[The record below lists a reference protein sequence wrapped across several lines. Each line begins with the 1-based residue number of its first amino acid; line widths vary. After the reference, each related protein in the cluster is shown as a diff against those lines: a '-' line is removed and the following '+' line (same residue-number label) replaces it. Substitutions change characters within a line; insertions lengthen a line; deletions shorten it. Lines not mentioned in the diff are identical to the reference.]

1 MSAAQWALWS
11 VTVIAVVATV
21 GGAAVTGWERF
32 RGYTPCSM
40 SDRAQ
45 WSALLGAGV
54 LSVTAGVSAANG
66 VSPW

>member
-1 MSAAQWALWS
+1 MSAAQWALWL
-11 VTVIAVVATV
+11 VMIVAVVATV

-32 RGYTPCSM
+32 RGYTPCSR

-45 WSALLGAGV
+45 WCALAGAGV
-54 LSVTAGVSAANG
+54 LSVTAGVSAASG

>member
-1 MSAAQWALWS
+1 MIAAQWALWS
-11 VTVIAVVATV
+11 VMAVATVATV

-32 RGYTPCSM
+32 RGYTPCSR

-45 WSALLGAGV
+45 WSALAGVGV
-54 LSVTAGVSAANG
+54 LSVTAGVSAASG

>member
-1 MSAAQWALWS
+1 MIAAQWALWS
-11 VTVIAVVATV
+11 VMTVAVVAMV
-21 GGAAVTGWERF
+21 GGGAVTGWERV

-45 WSALLGAGV
+45 WCALAGAGV
-54 LSVTAGVSAANG
+54 MSVCLGVSAGFG